1 MKTLAK
7 MLIISVVC
15 ITAVTVSYIS
25 AEYSSINADG
35 TGQVSDGASN
45 DTNNSSVCVYVEELR
60 MKCYRYISYIEKY
73 EGASFW
79 TNELNANDETNTGAY
94 FLNIG
99 NPFIDGPKNG
109 NFIGAESDGL
119 AETLG
124 AWNNNAHGVFSSAR
138 AHVDPD
144 DETDAGPIKVEM

>member
-1 MKTLAK
+1 MKTLTK

-25 AEYSSINADG
+25 AELSFINSDG
-35 TGQVSDGASN
+35 TGCVYDLASN
-45 DTNNSSVCVYVEELR
+45 VENNSNVFVYVDEWR
-60 MKCYRYISYIEKY
+60 MKYFGIPYIQKY
-73 EGASFW
+73 ESASFW
-79 TNELNANDETNTGAY
+79 TDELNANNETNTGAY

-109 NFIGAESDGL
+109 NFMGAESDDLTEIL
-119 AETLG
+119 A

-138 AHVDPD
+138 ASVDPD